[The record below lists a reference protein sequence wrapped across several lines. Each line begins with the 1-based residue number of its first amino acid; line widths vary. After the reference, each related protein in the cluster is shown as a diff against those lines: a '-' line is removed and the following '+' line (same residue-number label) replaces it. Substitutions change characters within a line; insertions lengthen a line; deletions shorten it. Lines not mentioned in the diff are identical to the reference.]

1 MVFKP
6 KIKNKVVIFA
16 ENSVREREREIIPE
30 YLKVLEVPRKFK
42 EAIIRCRHGEIN
54 TK

>member
-16 ENSVREREREIIPE
+16 ENSVREREIIPE